1 MIKHVVINGGGPTG
15 LISYGVLKHLHHNK
29 YFDVNNIQ
37 SIYGTSIGGIIG
49 VILSLKY
56 DWDTLDDYIF
66 KRPWEK
72 IFKVHPEDFFNLFY
86 YKGLFNFS
94 IVEGMLSKLFDAKD
108 LSLNIT
114 LQEFYEFTNI
124 THHFYTVKADTLEII
139 DISYKSHPN
148 LQLIKALEM
157 TTAIPIFSKPIFENN
172 ICYLDGGILV
182 NYPLK
187 YCLENERC
195 KKEEILGVKNTYPI
209 HTSKITEQMNLL
221 EYLQSLLG
229 TILDK
234 IHQNCDDNIPN
245 EVKCYCDKNITNYQ
259 LWLNNLID
267 IDKRKELVEYGINC
281 AEQFLEYKKQLS

>member
-1 MIKHVVINGGGPTG
+1 MIKHIVINGGGPTG
-15 LISYGVLKHLHHNK
+15 LISYGVLKHLHDKN

-37 SIYGTSIGGIIG
+37 SIYGTSIGGIFG
-49 VILSLKY
+49 VILSLRY
-56 DWDTLDDYIF
+56 DWDTLDDYIL

-72 IFKVHPEDFFNLFY
+72 IFKVQPEDFFNLFY
-86 YKGLFNFS
+86 SKGLFNFS

-108 LSLNIT
+108 LSLDIT
-114 LQEFYEFTNI
+114 LQEFYEFTKI
-124 THHFYTVKADTLEII
+124 THHFFTVKADTLQLI

-148 LQLIKALEM
+148 LLLIKALEM
-157 TTAIPIFSKPIFENN
+157 TTAIPIFSKPIFEDN

-187 YCLENERC
+187 YCLENEKC
-195 KKEEILGVKNTYPI
+195 EKEEILGVKNTYPI
-209 HTSKITEQMNLL
+209 HTSKINEEMNLL
-221 EYLQSLLG
+221 EYLQNILG

-234 IHQNCDDNIPN
+234 IHENCEDNIPN

-259 LWLNNLID
+259 TWLNNLID

-281 AEQFLEYKKQLS
+281 AEQFLEYQKQLS